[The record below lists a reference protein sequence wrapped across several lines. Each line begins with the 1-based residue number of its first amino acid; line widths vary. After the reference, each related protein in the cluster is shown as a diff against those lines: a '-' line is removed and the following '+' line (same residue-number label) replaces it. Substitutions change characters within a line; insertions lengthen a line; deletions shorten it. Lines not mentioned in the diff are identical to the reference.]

1 MKVAPREVEKLLHE
15 NGMGEEDFFDP
26 PAKFE
31 RKRKPQKR
39 PPLLWPVEW
48 FGGNLRTQD

>member
-1 MKVAPREVEKLLHE
+1 MSKVRPEEVERALHE
-15 NGMGEEDFFDP
+15 AGFGEEDFFDP
-26 PAKFE
+26 RTELK

-48 FGGNLRTQD
+48 FGEIPS